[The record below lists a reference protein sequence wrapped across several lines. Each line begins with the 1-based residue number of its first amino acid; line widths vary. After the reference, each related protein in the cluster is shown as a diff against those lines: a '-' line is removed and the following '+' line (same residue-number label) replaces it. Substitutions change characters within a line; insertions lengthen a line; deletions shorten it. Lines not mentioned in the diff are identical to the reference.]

1 MIDRMI
7 AAARLDPAAYEAV
20 ESDEDATAP
29 AALIV
34 VLAALAAGIGAL
46 DGGIDALIAVV
57 IASLFG
63 WIVYAVAVYF
73 VGTRFFAEEATQA
86 TVGELLRTLGFAQ
99 TPRLLLVFA
108 FIPVLG
114 ILLSIAVFIWILF
127 TTVVAIRQALDF
139 STGRAII
146 TAIVAVLV
154 LFAVQLVVALIFGGF

>member
-20 ESDEDATAP
+20 EADEDATAP

-57 IASLFG
+57 IAGLFG
-63 WIVYAVAVYF
+63 WIVYAAAVYF
-73 VGTRFFAEEATQA
+73 VGTRVFAGPETQS

-114 ILLSIAVFIWILF
+114 ILLAIAVFIWILF

-139 STGRAII
+139 STGRAIG

-154 LFAVQLVVALIFGGF
+154 LFVVQLIVALLFGGF